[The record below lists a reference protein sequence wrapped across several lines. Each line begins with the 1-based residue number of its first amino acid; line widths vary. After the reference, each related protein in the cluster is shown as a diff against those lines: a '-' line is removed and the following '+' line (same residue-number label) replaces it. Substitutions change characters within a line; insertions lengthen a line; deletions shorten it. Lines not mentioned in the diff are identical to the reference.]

1 MKTFSKI
8 PWAAVAVL
16 LSTSLPVSAQVADE
30 PAAAE
35 AASEPAPSAAAATS
49 AHQKLCAMLGLKV
62 GGRYVFQ
69 LEGNDEYHF
78 WEVKSLG
85 GNGWILAKD
94 SLSEA
99 TWVNLSG
106 IVAIKPI
113 PKAAPPRPEKHG
125 ERN

>member
-16 LSTSLPVSAQVADE
+16 LSMSLPVSAQVADE

-35 AASEPAPSAAAATS
+35 AASEPTPSAPAATS

-62 GGRYVFQ
+62 GERYVFQ
-69 LEGNDEYHF
+69 LGGNDEYHF

-85 GNGWILAKD
+85 GSGWILARD
-94 SLSEA
+94 SQSAA
-99 TWVNLSG
+99 TWVNLSR
-106 IVAIKPI
+106 ITAITPI
-113 PKAAPPRPEKHG
+113 AKAPPSRPDKNGKRE
-125 ERN
+125 